1 MTRKKH
7 TTLVPRILGEPRI
20 VRLEATPRHGEP
32 GGGGAAAD
40 QARGGDSAAGRPA
53 AEQAPPRGT
62 AACTV
67 TPRVRA
73 RARLRP
79 PRPARRAAAHRA
91 RSASGLPPR
100 QPARGC
106 WAGAG
111 AGAAPCS
118 RAAGALCPLRR
129 RAAGCAVA
137 VPRLVLRR
145 RRRVRHARVA
155 SVVPRGQEGHAGQV
169 MRPDLPKSP
178 PKNLVLVFSDTSQ

>member
-1 MTRKKH
+1 
-7 TTLVPRILGEPRI
+7 
-20 VRLEATPRHGEP
+20 VRLEANPRHGEP
-32 GGGGAAAD
+32 GGGGPAAD

-118 RAAGALCPLRR
+118 RGLLVPCARSAAGRPAAPSPSLAWCCAA
-129 RAAGCAVA
+129 AAGFAI
-137 VPRLVLRR
+137 
-145 RRRVRHARVA
+145 ARVA